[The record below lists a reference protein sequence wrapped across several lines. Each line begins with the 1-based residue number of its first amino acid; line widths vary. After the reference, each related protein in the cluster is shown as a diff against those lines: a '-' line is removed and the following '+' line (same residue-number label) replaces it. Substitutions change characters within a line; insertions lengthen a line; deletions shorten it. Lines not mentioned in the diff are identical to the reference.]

1 MKRIF
6 SGSIILLLALFTF
19 AACSSG
25 ASPAE
30 RSASTS
36 AYSAPEA
43 AYGGDYEMTGEADTS
58 LPLLTPSNPDGTKIV
73 YTVTM
78 ELQTTE
84 FEAGTRSLL
93 NVVRDMG
100 GYVQNTYIEGRSLYD
115 LEGERFASYTLRIP
129 SESLA
134 EFLVTMED
142 NYNLLRLRQDSQDIS
157 RQYAQTDDLLGVLRE
172 QEERLKA
179 MLGET
184 EDAEEKLALEQELRD
199 VQYEISSLA
208 SSSGGMEHA
217 VIYSTVTIQ
226 LYEVIPENIPVD
238 TTKEPF
244 STRASETSSRSW
256 SRFADFCQGVVLL
269 FITLLPGIVVLVIIA
284 AIVLVILHIV
294 KRKKKTPAIAGDKR
308 PPLPPTPP
316 AQPYESTPRHPDD
329 SNK

>member
-43 AYGGDYEMTGEADTS
+43 AYGGDYEITDEADTS

-142 NYNLLRLRQDSQDIS
+142 N
-157 RQYAQTDDLLGVLRE
+157 
-172 QEERLKA
+172 
-179 MLGET
+179 
-184 EDAEEKLALEQELRD
+184 
-199 VQYEISSLA
+199 
-208 SSSGGMEHA
+208 
-217 VIYSTVTIQ
+217 
-226 LYEVIPENIPVD
+226 
-238 TTKEPF
+238 
-244 STRASETSSRSW
+244 
-256 SRFADFCQGVVLL
+256 
-269 FITLLPGIVVLVIIA
+269 
-284 AIVLVILHIV
+284 
-294 KRKKKTPAIAGDKR
+294 
-308 PPLPPTPP
+308 
-316 AQPYESTPRHPDD
+316 
-329 SNK
+329 